1 MTLVFALHYLG
12 IIILGGDFMKII
24 FDIFLSI
31 FKIGAFTFGGGYA
44 MLPFIQ
50 KEIVEKNNWISS
62 TEFTDIIGI
71 SQMTPGPVAINSATF
86 VGYKINGVIG
96 SIVATF
102 GVITTSFIL
111 VIIINRVLDK
121 FKESKTVKSALLGM
135 RPALIALIIY
145 AFWDLAIDAY
155 KDWKS
160 IVITLIIAVVLWSKK
175 VHPILVIVIA
185 AILGLVLYI

>member
-1 MTLVFALHYLG
+1 MKLLVKLYLA
-12 IIILGGDFMKII
+12 
-24 FDIFLSI
+24 FL
-31 FKIGAFTFGGGYA
+31 KIGTFSFGGGYA

-62 TEFTDIIGI
+62 AEFTDIIGI

-86 VGYKINGVIG
+86 VGYKISGVIG
-96 SIVATF
+96 SIVATL

-111 VIIINRVLDK
+111 VVIINRILDK
-121 FKESKTVKSALLGM
+121 FKEFKMVQAALLGM
-135 RPALIALIIY
+135 KPALIALIIY

-160 IVITLIIAVVLWSKK
+160 IFITVIIAVVLWSKK

-185 AILGLVLYI
+185 AILGLVFYV

>member
-1 MTLVFALHYLG
+1 MKLLVKLYLA
-12 IIILGGDFMKII
+12 
-24 FDIFLSI
+24 FL
-31 FKIGAFTFGGGYA
+31 KIGTFSFGGGYA

-50 KEIVEKNNWISS
+50 KEIVEKNDWISS

-86 VGYKINGVIG
+86 VGYKISGVIG
-96 SIVATF
+96 SIVATL

-111 VIIINRVLDK
+111 VVIINRILDK
-121 FKESKTVKSALLGM
+121 FKEFKMVQAALLGM
-135 RPALIALIIY
+135 KPALIALIIY

-160 IVITLIIAVVLWSKK
+160 IFITVIIAVVLWSKK

-185 AILGLVLYI
+185 AIFGLVFYV

>member
-1 MTLVFALHYLG
+1 MKLLVKLYLA
-12 IIILGGDFMKII
+12 
-24 FDIFLSI
+24 FL
-31 FKIGAFTFGGGYA
+31 KIGTFSFGGGYA

-86 VGYKINGVIG
+86 VGYKISGVIG
-96 SIVATF
+96 SIVATL

-111 VIIINRVLDK
+111 VVIINRILDK
-121 FKESKTVKSALLGM
+121 FKEFKMVQAALLGM
-135 RPALIALIIY
+135 KTALIALIIY

-160 IVITLIIAVVLWSKK
+160 IFITVIIAVVLWSKK

-185 AILGLVLYI
+185 GILGLVFYV

>member
-1 MTLVFALHYLG
+1 MNILLDLFLTFAR
-12 IIILGGDFMKII
+12 IGG
-24 FDIFLSI
+24 L
-31 FKIGAFTFGGGYA
+31 TFGGGYA

-86 VGYKINGVIG
+86 VGYKISGVIG
-96 SIVATF
+96 SIVATL

-111 VIIINRVLDK
+111 VVIINRILDK
-121 FKESKTVKSALLGM
+121 FKEFKMVQAALLGM
-135 RPALIALIIY
+135 KPALIALIIY

-160 IVITLIIAVVLWSKK
+160 IFITVIIAVVLWSKK

-185 AILGLVLYI
+185 AIFGLVFYV

>member
-1 MTLVFALHYLG
+1 MKLLVKLYLA
-12 IIILGGDFMKII
+12 
-24 FDIFLSI
+24 FL
-31 FKIGAFTFGGGYA
+31 KIGTFSFGGGYA

-86 VGYKINGVIG
+86 VGYKISGVIG
-96 SIVATF
+96 SIVATL

-111 VIIINRVLDK
+111 VVIINRILDK
-121 FKESKTVKSALLGM
+121 FKEFKMVQSALLGM
-135 RPALIALIIY
+135 KTALIALIIY

-160 IVITLIIAVVLWSKK
+160 IFITVIIAVVLWSKK

-185 AILGLVLYI
+185 AILGLVFYV

>member
-1 MTLVFALHYLG
+1 MKLLVKLYLA
-12 IIILGGDFMKII
+12 
-24 FDIFLSI
+24 FL
-31 FKIGAFTFGGGYA
+31 KIGTFSFGGGYA

-86 VGYKINGVIG
+86 VGYKISGVIG
-96 SIVATF
+96 SIVATL

-111 VIIINRVLDK
+111 VVIINRILYK
-121 FKESKTVKSALLGM
+121 FKEFKMVQAALLGM
-135 RPALIALIIY
+135 KPALIALIIY

-160 IVITLIIAVVLWSKK
+160 IFITVIIAVVLWSKK

-185 AILGLVLYI
+185 AILGLVFYV